1 MPACS
6 ETGRVEKNDLQEK
19 TQKKIPEKSPF
30 IKGKRLTVL
39 KEIVDATDLE
49 IDGEELFV
57 LDEVVVYVY
66 SLKDYR
72 FLRKFGRKG
81 NGPGEMVYHRVS
93 PVQMELF
100 NNNVYLYRM
109 FKLVNFSK
117 DGKLVGENK
126 FRFLIT
132 QIVPLEKG
140 FIIVKLRLANQYV
153 AGKEKFGT
161 ITLLLFDTEFKRP
174 KDIYQKKFPA
184 QDVEK
189 DGYQIFRP
197 NKDLIVRNS
206 KKHLFIFDS
215 QKGPHISTFDEGGV
229 PMEPIFL
236 NLPRIP
242 VSKEFKND
250 VIEWMK
256 LDPYLKVFIDDW
268 NLKIRFTQYFPV
280 LRNFTIKNDRI
291 YCQTYIKENRMSKFF
306 IFNLKGEC
314 LKKIFLPSSER
325 EMIRFGT
332 NKIYDFHNNK
342 YYYLVDNEKDET
354 WELYMAE
361 IK

>member
-81 NGPGEMVYHRVS
+81 NGPGEMVYHRVT

-109 FKLVNFSK
+109 YKLAHFSK
-117 DGKLVGENK
+117 DGTLVGEKK
-126 FRFLIT
+126 FRFLFS
-132 QIVPLEKG
+132 QIIPLEKG
-140 FIIVKLRLANQYV
+140 FIIVKVRLANQYV

-174 KDIYQKKFPA
+174 KEIFQKKFPA
-184 QDVEK
+184 EDVEK
-189 DGYQIFRP
+189 NGYQIFRP
-197 NKDLIVRNS
+197 NRNLIVRNS

-215 QKGPHISTFDEGGV
+215 QKGPHISTFDAGGI

-236 NLPRIP
+236 NLPRIT
-242 VSKEFKND
+242 VSEKFKND

-256 LDPYLKVFIDDW
+256 LDPYLKVIIDDW